1 MATGELN
8 QQPQDQFSH
17 ADPKPETGN
26 PGPPPRLPIWSS
38 LRTRLL
44 VSLLGL
50 VIIAVLAVGYMGVN
64 SVQSMGES
72 AQQVSGE
79 ALRVQAEEYLNQLT
93 VGEAQQNNLILKR
106 VQRDAENVAH
116 YAAGHG
122 YGSTDAHHGGRSE
135 QSTER
140 LMRLRSDGH
149 RDRIGGRG
157 RIRPPIAREK
167 AVRI

>member
-26 PGPPPRLPIWSS
+26 PGPTPRLPIWSS

-72 AQQVSGE
+72 AQQVSGK
-79 ALRVQAEEYLNQLT
+79 ALRGQPIGALGFKEADANRQWSADDVTMAETIAEQL
-93 VGEAQQNNLILKR
+93 AL
-106 VQRDAENVAH
+106 A
-116 YAAGHG
+116 
-122 YGSTDAHHGGRSE
+122 
-135 QSTER
+135 
-140 LMRLRSDGH
+140 
-149 RDRIGGRG
+149 
-157 RIRPPIAREK
+157 
-167 AVRI
+167 